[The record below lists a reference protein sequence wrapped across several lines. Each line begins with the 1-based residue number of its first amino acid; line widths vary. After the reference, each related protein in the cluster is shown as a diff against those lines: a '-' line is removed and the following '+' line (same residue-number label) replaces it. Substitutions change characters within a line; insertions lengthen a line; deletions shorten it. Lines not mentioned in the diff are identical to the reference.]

1 MRQDYVYAAWIATAH
16 EISRGACMHN
26 EPPGPKEHPLECHIS
41 TMVYAPISSG
51 RIHSPNVLL
60 SRRDCMRDRAND
72 FRLAGRLITADRPG
86 FGDLFGTLVAP
97 LHKGFEYPVKT
108 VIGCQYASSARKE
121 HDRWSAG
128 CSPHSQR
135 ASRDSNRVQQP
146 CRATRLAN
154 SGGDGLRQQDTHPF

>member
-1 MRQDYVYAAWIATAH
+1 MRQDYVYAGRIATAR
-16 EISRGACMHN
+16 EFSRGACMHN

-41 TMVYAPISSG
+41 TMVYAPISPG

-86 FGDLFGTLVAP
+86 FGDLFGTPVAP
-97 LHKGFEYPVKT
+97 LHEGFENPVKT

-128 CSPHSQR
+128 CPDSQCASPDVH
-135 ASRDSNRVQQP
+135 RVQQP

-154 SGGDGLRQQDTHPF
+154 YGGDGLCQQSTHPF